1 MRVRLPQRHG
11 ALGAVA
17 TLLGHAGANISR
29 LQVRVKDE
37 RGAVVDFLLDAPD
50 DPDGDP
56 LVDLAVEE
64 LDRLADVVVEEVTHY
79 PAGGGLHYDLEVI
92 ERMRSG
98 TGDPARVLATAAPL
112 LCQAEWAAVVDVPRC
127 TVEFQTSL
135 APALGR
141 GELAHLAPYDSTHT
155 SVLGSGPQGRVAVAT
170 IPLPAT
176 RALVIGR
183 TNGPDFAAAEL
194 ARLTYLAAT
203 SASRVTGTSGPDEG
217 CGSHPGTLGGPGPG
231 A

>member
-29 LQVRVKDE
+29 LQVRGKDE

-112 LCQAEWAAVVDVPRC
+112 LCQAEWAAVIDVPR
-127 TVEFQTSL
+127 L
-135 APALGR
+135 
-141 GELAHLAPYDSTHT
+141 H
-155 SVLGSGPQGRVAVAT
+155 GRVPDLAGA
-170 IPLPAT
+170 
-176 RALVIGR
+176 RAGSR
-183 TNGPDFAAAEL
+183 RAGP
-194 ARLTYLAAT
+194 
-203 SASRVTGTSGPDEG
+203 
-217 CGSHPGTLGGPGPG
+217 PGPVRQHPRRRAG
-231 A
+231 RAVRRAGSRSRPSRCRPPAPW